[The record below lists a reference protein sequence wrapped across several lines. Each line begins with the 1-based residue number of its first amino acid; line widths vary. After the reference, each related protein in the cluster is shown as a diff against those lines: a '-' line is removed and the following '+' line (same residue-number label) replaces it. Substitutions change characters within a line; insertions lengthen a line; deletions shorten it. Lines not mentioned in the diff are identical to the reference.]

1 MTHRLLLRVQGFA
14 ALSTGF
20 VDHRPWRDL
29 VALALSAVLV
39 AGCAGSDET
48 GLGIDLVS
56 EEQVQQMG
64 IESWQRIRSET
75 RVSEDEAAQQT
86 ADEVADNLLQAAGA
100 DPGEWEVVVFQSDQA
115 NAFALPGGKIGIYE
129 GMLQAVQNE
138 AQLAAVVAHEIGHL
152 QADHARERVSSE
164 VATQGVVQL
173 VSAALQVGN
182 VAYANAIAGALGAG
196 AQYGVLLPYSRN
208 QELEADRIG
217 LQLMAQAGYDPREAL
232 AFWQQMQQQQ
242 GGGEPPAFLSTH
254 PTPGNR
260 IEQLQELMPAAL
272 ETYRGNA

>member
-14 ALSTGF
+14 VLSTGF
-20 VDHRPWRDL
+20 VDSRLRRDL
-29 VALALSAVLV
+29 VALAMGAVLV
-39 AGCAGSDET
+39 AGCAGSGET
-48 GLGIDLVS
+48 GLGIDVVS

-64 IESWQRIRSET
+64 IESWERIRSET
-75 RVSEDEAAQQT
+75 PVSEDEAAQQT
-86 ADEVADNLLQAAGA
+86 ADEVAGNLLRAAGA
-100 DPGEWEVVVFQSDQA
+100 DPGEWEVVVFQGDQA
-115 NAFALPGGKIGIYE
+115 NAFALPGGKIGIYD
-129 GMLQAVQNE
+129 GMFQAVQNE
-138 AQLAAVVAHEIGHL
+138 AQLAAVVAHEIGHV
-152 QADHARERVSSE
+152 QAEHARERVSSE

-182 VAYANAIAGALGAG
+182 VGYANAIAGALGAG

-208 QELEADRIG
+208 QELEADRVG
-217 LQLMAQAGYDPREAL
+217 LQLMAQAGYDPRETL
-232 AFWQQMQQQQ
+232 AFWQRMQQQ
-242 GGGEPPAFLSTH
+242 GGEPPAFLSTH

>member
-1 MTHRLLLRVQGFA
+1 VFRSVTGGRRGTFA
-14 ALSTGF
+14 A
-20 VDHRPWRDL
+20 
-29 VALALSAVLV
+29 VAVSGVLA
-39 AGCAGSDET
+39 AGCAGSDDT

-64 IESWQRIRSET
+64 VESWQRIRSET
-75 RVSEDEAAQQT
+75 PASDDQEAQQVAQRVSGD
-86 ADEVADNLLQAAGA
+86 LLQAVGA
-100 DPGEWEVVVFQSDQA
+100 DPADWEVVVFQSEEA

-129 GMLQAVQNE
+129 GMFEAVQND
-138 AQLAAVVAHEIGHL
+138 AQLAAVVGHEIGHL
-152 QADHARERVSSE
+152 QADHPRERINSE

-182 VAYANAIAGALGAG
+182 VGYANAIAGALGAG

-208 QELEADRIG
+208 QELEADRVG

-232 AFWQQMQQQQ
+232 AFWQEMQQQ

-254 PTPGNR
+254 PAAGDR
-260 IEQLQELMPAAL
+260 IGQLEELMPAAL
-272 ETYRGNA
+272 ETYQGNA

>member
-14 ALSTGF
+14 VLSTGF
-20 VDHRPWRDL
+20 VDSRLRRDL
-29 VALALSAVLV
+29 VALAMGAVLV
-39 AGCAGSDET
+39 AGCAGSGET
-48 GLGIDLVS
+48 GLGIDVVS

-64 IESWQRIRSET
+64 IESWERIRSET
-75 RVSEDEAAQQT
+75 PVSEDEAAQQT
-86 ADEVADNLLQAAGA
+86 ADEVAGNLLRAAGA
-100 DPGEWEVVVFQSDQA
+100 DPGEWEVVVFQGDQA
-115 NAFALPGGKIGIYE
+115 NAFALPGGKIGIYD
-129 GMLQAVQNE
+129 GMFQAVQNE

-152 QADHARERVSSE
+152 QAEHARERVSSE

-208 QELEADRIG
+208 QELEADRVG
-217 LQLMAQAGYDPREAL
+217 LQLMAQAGYDPRETL
-232 AFWQQMQQQQ
+232 AFWQRMQQQ
-242 GGGEPPAFLSTH
+242 GGEPPAFLSTH